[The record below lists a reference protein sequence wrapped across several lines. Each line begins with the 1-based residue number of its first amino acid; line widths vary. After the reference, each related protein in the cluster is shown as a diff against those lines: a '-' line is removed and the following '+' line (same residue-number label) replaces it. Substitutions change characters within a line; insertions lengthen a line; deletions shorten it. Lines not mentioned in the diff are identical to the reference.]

1 MTTGERI
8 RVLRKEHGYTQWELG
23 QMVGCSK
30 QIISN
35 IERGRTEV
43 SAEMAARFANVFHV
57 IADELV
63 RENDPYVMRLTPE
76 ERSLI
81 RTYRSLDQNGRSFL
95 REVYSSYAKYR
106 KQGATKS

>member
-8 RVLRKEHGYTQWELG
+8 RALRIEHGYMQWELG
-23 QMVGCSK
+23 EMVGCTK
-30 QIISN
+30 QVISN
-35 IERGRTEV
+35 IERGKTEV

-63 RENDPYVMRLTPE
+63 REDDPYVMRLTPE

-81 RTYRSLDQNGRSFL
+81 RTYRSLDQNERCFL
-95 REVYSSYAKYR
+95 QEVYNSYKKYR
-106 KQGATKS
+106 K